1 MNFNRIVQSL
11 VCLAAS
17 AFSAAA
23 LAQTYIGGALGSSD
37 AKEFCK
43 DRGSSC
49 DKTGSAWRIFGT
61 SYLTRNFGLEAGY
74 VDLGKITDNVA
85 GADVKVEPKAGELLA
100 LIAFRSG
107 QASIFAK
114 VGGYYAGTKM
124 TVSTGGSASSTT
136 ESNGGLVYGLGAQ
149 IDVSSRFGIR
159 GDWHRYAK
167 VGGPSTGGDTDID
180 AFMLGAVW
188 KFR

>member
-1 MNFNRIVQSL
+1 MNFNGIVRLL
-11 VCLAAS
+11 VCLAAW

-37 AKEFCK
+37 GKDFCAQ
-43 DRGSSC
+43 RGSSC
-49 DKTGSAWRIFGT
+49 DKTGSAWRVFGT
-61 SYLTRNFGLEAGY
+61 TYVTPNFGIEAGY
-74 VDLGKITDNVA
+74 IDLGKITDNVA
-85 GADVKVEPKAGELLA
+85 GSDVKVEPKAGELLA
-100 LIAFRSG
+100 LIAFRAR

-114 VGGYYAGTKM
+114 FGGYYAGTKM

-149 IDVSSRFGIR
+149 VDVSSRFGIR

-167 VGGPSTGGDTDID
+167 VGGPTTGGDTDID
-180 AFMLGAVW
+180 AFMLGVVW